1 MRIEDGRAFL
11 IDDATRA
18 RLIREDAG
26 SADILHRFLRGANID
41 RWAPEWDGEWMIFAR
56 RGIDIARY
64 PAGRRH
70 LEGFRTQLARDAKVL
85 DLGCCTFRFDQ
96 SPARNPGRRAV
107 TTRGKARTSS
117 A

>member
-1 MRIEDGRAFL
+1 MNPNKALWEKGDFTRIAASMRESGEAL
-11 IDDATRA
+11 V
-18 RLIREDAG
+18 AG
-26 SADILHRFLRGANID
+26 LGVT
-41 RWAPEWDGEWMIFAR
+41 
-56 RGIDIARY
+56 
-64 PAGRRH
+64 AGM
-70 LEGFRTQLARDAKVL
+70 KVL